1 MCVEPILAV
10 LLGVLPTLL
19 VLLALAMGKVKVMLS
34 LMAKLDDVLM
44 FASVLQM
51 PTLGVSAPGK

>member
-1 MCVEPILAV
+1 VCVEPILAV